1 MVGSDGRYIA
11 ALDDALEGP
20 VQSLV
25 PGTFMVDFLP
35 FLRYVPAWF
44 PGAASQRL
52 WIEWQAAAKQL
63 KNVTYDE
70 VEAALVSRW
79 P

>member
-1 MVGSDGRYIA
+1 
-11 ALDDALEGP
+11 
-20 VQSLV
+20 
-25 PGTFMVDFLP
+25 MVDFLP

-52 WIEWQAAAKQL
+52 WIKWQAAAKQL